1 VSHSTDEQLVRR
13 SRLGDR
19 DAFAELV
26 ARHTPR
32 ATSAARTILRSP
44 EDAEDVAQE
53 AILSAFL
60 SLDRLRDGARFGS
73 WLAAIAA
80 NLAKMRLRQRRS
92 AADLPGGL
100 AAPADDVVEALD
112 SLRSALAVLP
122 AGEREVVVMHYVE
135 GLSCEEIGTRIG
147 RSAGAVRVRLHRARL
162 RLRER
167 LTHRK
172 ERGGMVEV
180 TLEDVVVRVLAPAE
194 GEELPRLAD
203 ERLRVVVLKERDGER
218 RLPIWI
224 GAFEGDALA
233 LHLGG
238 ESMPRPL
245 TADLMARLLEAAGGR
260 IEDVR
265 ISSLRDKTFYAI
277 VRVVGPAGAQEL
289 DARPSD
295 ALNLAAR
302 VGAPIFVDDEVME
315 QAGRTGELL
324 DEELT
329 SMQAEWLEV
338 DQEGEWTSLSP
349 ALVKSLYPALTP
361 K

>member
-1 VSHSTDEQLVRR
+1 MSHSTDAQLVRR

-26 ARHTPR
+26 ERHAGR
-32 ATSAARTILRSP
+32 AAAAARRILRSR
-44 EDAEDVAQE
+44 EDAEDVVQE
-53 AILSAFL
+53 AILSSYL
-60 SLDRLRDGARFGS
+60 SLDRLREPSRFGP
-73 WLAAIAA
+73 WLAAIAG
-80 NLAKMRLRQRRS
+80 NLAKMRLRQART

-112 SLRSALAVLP
+112 SLRAALAVLP
-122 AGEREVVVMHYVE
+122 DGEREAVVMHYVE
-135 GLSCEEIGTRIG
+135 GLSCEEIGLRIG

-194 GEELPRLAD
+194 GEELPRLAN
-203 ERLRVVVLKERDGER
+203 ERLRVVLLKERDGER

-224 GAFEGDALA
+224 GAPEGDALA
-233 LHLGG
+233 LHLGD

-245 TADLMARLLEAAGGR
+245 TADLMARLLEAAGAQ
-260 IEDVR
+260 IESVR
-265 ISSLRDKTFYAI
+265 ISSLRDSTFFATI
-277 VRVVGPAGAQEL
+277 VVAGQEV

-302 VGAPIFVDDEVME
+302 VGAPIFVDDAVME
-315 QAGRTGELL
+315 QAGRAGDTLA
-324 DEELT
+324 EELDAIET
-329 SMQAEWLEV
+329 RLVEVAAGSEWA
-338 DQEGEWTSLSP
+338 SLSP
-349 ALVKSLYPALTP
+349 ALVKSLYPPVVP

>member
-1 VSHSTDEQLVRR
+1 VSHATDAQLVRR

-26 ARHTPR
+26 GRHAGR
-32 ATSAARTILRSP
+32 AAAAARRILRSR
-44 EDAEDVAQE
+44 EDAEDVVQE
-53 AILSAFL
+53 AILSSYL
-60 SLDRLRDGARFGS
+60 SLDRLREPARFGS
-73 WLAAIAA
+73 WLAAIAG
-80 NLAKMRLRQRRS
+80 NLAKMRLRQERT

-112 SLRSALAVLP
+112 SIRAALAVLP
-122 AGEREVVVMHYVE
+122 DGEREAVVMHYVE
-135 GLSCEEIGTRIG
+135 GLSCEEIGLKIG
-147 RSAGAVRVRLHRARL
+147 RSAGAVRVRLYRARL

-194 GEELPRLAD
+194 GEELPRLAN
-203 ERLRVVVLKERDGER
+203 ERLRVVLLKERDGER
-218 RLPIWI
+218 RLPIWV
-224 GAFEGDALA
+224 GAPEGDALA
-233 LHLGG
+233 LHLGD

-245 TADLMARLLEAAGGR
+245 TADLMARLLEAAGAR
-260 IEDVR
+260 IESVR
-265 ISSLRDKTFYAI
+265 VSSLRDSTFFATI
-277 VRVVGPAGAQEL
+277 VVAGQEV

-302 VGAPIFVDDEVME
+302 VGAPIFVDDAVME
-315 QAGRTGELL
+315 QAGRAGDMLT
-324 DEELT
+324 EELDAIET
-329 SMQAEWLEV
+329 RLVEV
-338 DQEGEWTSLSP
+338 DADSEWASLSP
-349 ALVKSLYPALTP
+349 ALVKSLYPPVAP

>member
-1 VSHSTDEQLVRR
+1 MSHSTDAQLVRR

-26 ARHTPR
+26 ARHAGR
-32 ATSAARTILRSP
+32 AEAAARRLLRSR
-44 EDAEDVAQE
+44 EDAEDVLQE
-53 AILSAFL
+53 AVLSAYL
-60 SLDRLRDGARFGS
+60 SLDRLREPARFGA
-73 WLAAIAA
+73 WLAAIAS
-80 NLAKMRLRQRRS
+80 NLAKMRARQQRT

-112 SLRSALAVLP
+112 SIRTALAQLP
-122 AGEREVVVMHYVE
+122 EAEREAVVMHYIQ
-135 GLSCEEIGTRIG
+135 GLSCEEIGLRIG

-180 TLEDVVVRVLAPAE
+180 TLEDVVVRALAPAE
-194 GEELPRLAD
+194 GEDLPRLAN
-203 ERLRVVVLKERDGER
+203 ERLRVVLLKERDGER

-224 GAFEGDALA
+224 GAPEGDALA
-233 LHLGG
+233 LHLGD

-245 TADLMARLLEAAGGR
+245 TADLMARLLEAAGAQV
-260 IEDVR
+260 ESVR
-265 ISSLRDKTFYAI
+265 ISSLQDRTFFAA
-277 VRVVGPAGAQEL
+277 VVVAGREI

-302 VGAPIFVDDEVME
+302 VGAPIFVDDAVME
-315 QAGRTGELL
+315 QAGRSGDML
-324 DEELT
+324 DEELDT
-329 SMQAEWLEV
+329 AEAEWLDAE
-338 DQEGEWTSLSP
+338 QAGEWTSLSP
-349 ALVKSLYPALTP
+349 ELVKSLYPRLAP